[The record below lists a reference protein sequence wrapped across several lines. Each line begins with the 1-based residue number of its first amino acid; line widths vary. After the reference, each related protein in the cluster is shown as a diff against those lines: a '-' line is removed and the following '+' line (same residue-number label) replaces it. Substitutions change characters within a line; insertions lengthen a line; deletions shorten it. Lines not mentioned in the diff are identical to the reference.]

1 MSAAGPTTNRPT
13 NYQHR
18 DNPCKTSRFRNGGL
32 HENGLD
38 LLSLVETVA
47 LLFMLTVADR

>member
-1 MSAAGPTTNRPT
+1 MSVAGPTTNRPT
-13 NYQHR
+13 NYQHNE
-18 DNPCKTSRFRNGGL
+18 DPCNTSRFCNGGL

-47 LLFMLTVADR
+47 LLSMLTVADR